1 MSLKMEETDSTVVLS
16 LRVKGSNCLEKKGI
30 YRSKNEPE
38 REYPV

>member
-1 MSLKMEETDSTVVLS
+1 MKETDSAVVLS

-30 YRSKNEPE
+30 YWSKNEPG